1 MRNKLRRPLA
11 LLLSAVMIVTMSGT
25 PVHAVA
31 DRGQPETGLCEH
43 HTAHTDD
50 CGYTEETPGTP
61 CGHEH
66 TEDCYI
72 EVTECVHEHTPE
84 CYPEETEDSVSDNE
98 ATPANAEE
106 REPENCPH
114 ICDGESGCITEKL
127 DCRHEHDSECGYTES
142 TPGTPCT
149 YVCEICN
156 PQDSGEADEEPE
168 TGIIKQEQCSCLTLC
183 TEGQTNPDC
192 LVCGAEDAGLSD
204 CKGKAEKEDTKQPED
219 TGICKHHQEHD
230 DACGYQPESEDSE
243 GSPCTYECRICP
255 IEDLIAALPDKVTE
269 DNADEVRAQLD
280 EILALFSV
288 LTGDEQEQIDLS
300 RCYVLQEAL
309 DGANAPMPLTGAVSY
324 VDADGTTQQSPEN
337 CTVLTA
343 EMAGTELSGGW
354 YVAQGDVNVGSNLF
368 TFTEDAYL
376 ILADGCNLT
385 GTIYAKGSLTI
396 YAQSGG
402 SGSLTATRDKGDIAL
417 NSDKTITI
425 NGGRITATGGVC
437 AAIGGANQKN
447 GTVVINGGTV
457 TASTSGSAKCGAAI
471 GGGAG
476 GDGLVTINGGRV
488 NATSSMNKLPQADS
502 SSGAA
507 IGGGYH
513 FSTAG
518 IDGAGSRR
526 GNGTVTITGGR
537 VSATNQS
544 SFMPAVG
551 GRISSVSIRGVVV
564 LAKNDDGGAVFGGS
578 PQFENA
584 IVFSNLAGRVYG
596 HVELIENI
604 TLTRAKTLHIP
615 YGASLTGIGKVSTI
629 MDTAPF
635 TTENLTEDMI
645 QVPANLGTNMTEE
658 EIAASLTIQNPT
670 ICGATCT
677 VTGWSDP
684 VVAKKDGTDSTYTAT
699 YTLNSDTNVTVTK
712 EFEVFQLATK
722 TVKYLDETGAE
733 QKVEATVITG
743 DYGDRTEAL
752 RDGGWYVVEGEATR
766 KAISAGANSHLI
778 LADGC
783 ALEAT
788 LGVNS
793 GKSLNVYAQS
803 VSGGQ
808 WTLPA
813 GKDPNSPGNLSFVGI
828 HCKGNLTVYGG
839 SLSSTP
845 TEIYSNGSLTVSG
858 GSVTV
863 KPDPSS
869 TSSAVVDNY
878 GVLTHNGGALTIQQ
892 DLSTFAGSGRYDTS
906 ILPENTA
913 LSAGT
918 LADNGTDQSEAVK
931 AQARPELLYTGQLF
945 ELVGWTLSTV
955 NMVGNDTS
963 KYEVTYKK
971 DGSDV
976 TVTLTMTLPQEAGVQ
991 TVSYLDADGT
1001 KKTAECTVLTGNL
1014 TGSLSSGWYVLKG
1027 EVTGTLKT
1035 LGDNNTVVNLI
1046 LADGCHFKGNMNV
1059 YINLMKQDQLNIYAQ
1074 STGADMGRITA
1085 SALEGSGISVWGQ
1098 LVINGGRIISPSIL
1112 IMMGSTTINGGI
1124 VIVDTKFSNTVNVKR
1139 DRGIIFE
1146 DGVGTVYGDVTLSGT
1161 HDIPAG
1167 YSLHIPAGASLSGCT
1182 LTGGGTYTTG
1192 NITEDMISVD
1202 VNALKPSEED
1212 QSAAVAEKAAVTGTV
1227 EICGKAF
1234 AGDATGWTQS
1244 VTKVSDSEYTVTY
1257 SKDGTSVSKT
1267 VTLVDCAHQYAG
1279 YAHISG
1285 TTTHA
1290 QTCTL
1295 CGAQSVPQKCDF
1307 TQGACVCG
1315 AKLAVTLPDDLALTY
1330 NGKEQKP
1337 GVTVTVNGQT
1347 LAAANNYTVTY
1358 DNNIDAGDEA
1368 KATVTG
1374 TSFTG
1379 TFTLP
1384 FTIKPATPTIAWD
1397 PSYQVLTYTGQPAD
1411 IKPVITLVNGET
1423 YDGPI
1428 YYTWPG
1434 FTNQLVLPT
1443 DAGFNGITAS
1453 IPAKG
1458 NYTAAETEQALILQI
1473 NKANQDA
1480 PSAPTAAEENI
1491 KGNRITLDTI
1501 ENAEYKRDEGE
1512 WQTSPVFTG
1521 LDPNHEYTFYV
1532 RLKEDKNHNASPSSA
1547 GAAITTKKT
1556 MLDGATVTVSGSYTY
1571 TGAAVVPAAGNV
1583 TVELNG
1589 VTIDASQYTIGAT
1602 NNVNVGTSTLT
1613 VTATADGNY
1622 SGSAST
1628 TFTIG
1633 TAVLTIKASD
1643 QTITYG
1649 QSITEGTDQVTAA
1662 ALCTGDTLKGITLD
1676 ASTKNVPGGTITPST
1691 AQIQNSSG
1699 ADVAGN
1705 YNITYQP
1712 GTLTINKAAAPA
1724 ITWPAANGLTYGQK
1738 LSESTLSGGSTE
1750 YGSFAWKN
1758 PDTVPTAGTSGYSVT
1773 FTPSNSTE
1781 QNYEPIAI
1789 KTQDVNVTVAQAAP
1803 TVTVAVE
1810 LEGNAGN
1817 RTANLT
1823 VIVTGAQNGAAPT
1836 GEITITGNGET
1847 KTLTLAD
1854 GKATHTWDV
1863 SDKEYTVTAVYSG
1876 DTNYKAANGQLSFDA
1891 AKKNQE
1897 SFAISPVEAKTY
1909 GDPAF
1914 ELATTGGNG
1923 SGTVSFTSSDPSV
1936 VSINDKAATICKA
1949 GTVTITARKAADNNY
1964 NEAVAAISLTIG
1976 KRPITLTADSFTVV
1990 KGATMPTL
1998 TYQTAGLVN
2007 SDTFTTDP
2015 TMTTSVSDTNT
2026 LGEYAIVISGGI
2038 LTNGDSYQITYV
2050 NGKLTVT
2057 DKIPVQLTIAATPDS
2072 LTGGGTVTLTISGL
2086 PAGGEA
2092 TVSCSDSSI
2101 NVTGSGTSWKA
2112 TLPNETATYTFTANY
2127 SGDTQHSSAMA
2138 TCTVSV
2144 TKRTNG
2150 GGSSGGGNG
2159 NSGGSGN
2166 GGGSSSGGGSSNGN
2180 NGSSGGGST
2189 IVARPDETKPDTPTT
2204 SQTKPATPDKNGN
2217 VAVDNGTVQ
2226 SAINAA
2232 KNDAKK
2238 NGNTAN
2244 GVAVV
2249 IPVTPK
2255 EGQNSFNVTINAQTL
2270 NTLVREKVKRLEIN
2284 IEGVVV
2290 GGMDTK
2296 LLKWLDTLSANG
2308 DVIFRVKKT
2317 DPSGLS
2323 KEAKAAIGTRP
2334 VYDLSLVYLAGGKET
2349 PITDFDGHTI
2359 AVRLP
2364 YAPAKEE
2371 QAGNLY
2377 AVYVDGKGKV
2387 EWLTKSSYDP
2397 DLGTVVFETGHFSI
2411 YGIGYKN
2418 PAPAFMDIKNHWAE
2432 HNIIFAASRGLLT
2445 GTGNNQFSPDTG
2457 MTRGMFVTALG
2468 RLAGIDPDS
2477 YKTGKFTDMK
2487 ADAYYAPYVNWAAE
2501 KGIVN
2506 GTTATTFSPDTNI
2519 TREQMAVIMAS
2530 YAKKLG
2536 YDLPAAHEAV
2546 TFADNAQ
2553 ISGWAAK
2560 EVKAMQQAGILAG
2573 KGGNRFDPKGTATR
2587 AEVATVL
2594 RRFVEIVID
2603 PQTAQGWMQ
2612 NHSGSWQYL
2621 KNGKPVTGWLQD
2633 DKKWYW
2639 LDSNGWMFTGGWKQ
2653 IDGKWY
2659 YFHSDGSMAVNTT
2672 IDGYTIG
2679 PDGARK

>member
-11 LLLSAVMIVTMSGT
+11 FLLSAVMIVTMSGT

-183 TEGQTNPDC
+183 TEGQINPDC
-192 LVCGAEDAGLSD
+192 PVCGAEDAGLSD

-288 LTGDEQEQIDLS
+288 LTEDEQEQIDLS
-300 RCYVLQEAL
+300 RCYELQGAL
-309 DGANAPMPLTGAVSY
+309 DGAKGQPSLSDATAY
-324 VDADGTTQQSPEN
+324 KADGTTPATTFGVGETIIIKATPAFPTNGAVMAAAFTEPTGEQMAVYYNDTQISAPSTVEN
-337 CTVLTA
+337 SVHTMTVDT
-343 EMAGTELSGGW
+343 
-354 YVAQGDVNVGSNLF
+354 SNLPP
-368 TFTEDAYL
+368 EVL
-376 ILADGCNLT
+376 N
-385 GTIYAKGSLTI
+385 KE
-396 YAQSGG
+396 
-402 SGSLTATRDKGDIAL
+402 IAL
-417 NSDKTITI
+417 TVKYIESGNVS
-425 NGGRITATGGVC
+425 
-437 AAIGGANQKN
+437 GAQTEVK
-447 GTVVINGGTV
+447 VTV
-457 TASTSGSAKCGAAI
+457 TAVAKVEKDGTATLVDKTAFLNAFKDSTNNG
-471 GGGAG
+471 
-476 GDGLVTINGGRV
+476 VTITMLNNVELTKDESITLEYSCTLDLNGH
-488 NATSSMNKLPQADS
+488 TISQPDITPST
-502 SSGAA
+502 
-507 IGGGYH
+507 
-513 FSTAG
+513 FSVL
-518 IDGAGSRR
+518 S
-526 GNGTVTITGGR
+526 GTVTIKDSGTGGEIR
-537 VSATNQS
+537 SGNIAIGVSSGTET
-544 SFMPAVG
+544 
-551 GRISSVSIRGVVV
+551 VSIESGTVSGSYIGVQVTVGSVNISGTAVISGDNNVGLLVERSGSITISGGTFSGVAAVQISDDASVTLKDMLATGYAYHQNDIPVAKVEGLVGDYEVGEVPLDAKPAWLTGTVTVKECQHNGKDVCTYTHTSGATTHQKTCLACGNKWDEENCSFDENGKCACEAV
-564 LAKNDDGGAVFGGS
+564 LAVALKD
-578 PQFENA
+578 NA
-584 IVFSNLAGRVYG
+584 
-596 HVELIENI
+596 EL
-604 TLTRAKTLHIP
+604 
-615 YGASLTGIGKVSTI
+615 
-629 MDTAPF
+629 
-635 TTENLTEDMI
+635 
-645 QVPANLGTNMTEE
+645 
-658 EIAASLTIQNPT
+658 
-670 ICGATCT
+670 
-677 VTGWSDP
+677 
-684 VVAKKDGTDSTYTAT
+684 TYTGEAQT
-699 YTLNSDTNVTVTK
+699 PEVNVTV
-712 EFEVFQLATK
+712 
-722 TVKYLDETGAE
+722 
-733 QKVEATVITG
+733 
-743 DYGDRTEAL
+743 
-752 RDGGWYVVEGEATR
+752 DGIA
-766 KAISAGANSHLI
+766 
-778 LADGC
+778 
-783 ALEAT
+783 
-788 LGVNS
+788 
-793 GKSLNVYAQS
+793 
-803 VSGGQ
+803 
-808 WTLPA
+808 
-813 GKDPNSPGNLSFVGI
+813 
-828 HCKGNLTVYGG
+828 
-839 SLSSTP
+839 
-845 TEIYSNGSLTVSG
+845 
-858 GSVTV
+858 
-863 KPDPSS
+863 
-869 TSSAVVDNY
+869 
-878 GVLTHNGGALTIQQ
+878 
-892 DLSTFAGSGRYDTS
+892 
-906 ILPENTA
+906 
-913 LSAGT
+913 
-918 LADNGTDQSEAVK
+918 
-931 AQARPELLYTGQLF
+931 
-945 ELVGWTLSTV
+945 
-955 NMVGNDTS
+955 
-963 KYEVTYKK
+963 
-971 DGSDV
+971 
-976 TVTLTMTLPQEAGVQ
+976 
-991 TVSYLDADGT
+991 
-1001 KKTAECTVLTGNL
+1001 
-1014 TGSLSSGWYVLKG
+1014 
-1027 EVTGTLKT
+1027 
-1035 LGDNNTVVNLI
+1035 
-1046 LADGCHFKGNMNV
+1046 
-1059 YINLMKQDQLNIYAQ
+1059 
-1074 STGADMGRITA
+1074 
-1085 SALEGSGISVWGQ
+1085 
-1098 LVINGGRIISPSIL
+1098 
-1112 IMMGSTTINGGI
+1112 
-1124 VIVDTKFSNTVNVKR
+1124 
-1139 DRGIIFE
+1139 
-1146 DGVGTVYGDVTLSGT
+1146 
-1161 HDIPAG
+1161 
-1167 YSLHIPAGASLSGCT
+1167 
-1182 LTGGGTYTTG
+1182 
-1192 NITEDMISVD
+1192 
-1202 VNALKPSEED
+1202 
-1212 QSAAVAEKAAVTGTV
+1212 
-1227 EICGKAF
+1227 
-1234 AGDATGWTQS
+1234 
-1244 VTKVSDSEYTVTY
+1244 
-1257 SKDGTSVSKT
+1257 
-1267 VTLVDCAHQYAG
+1267 
-1279 YAHISG
+1279 
-1285 TTTHA
+1285 
-1290 QTCTL
+1290 
-1295 CGAQSVPQKCDF
+1295 
-1307 TQGACVCG
+1307 
-1315 AKLAVTLPDDLALTY
+1315 
-1330 NGKEQKP
+1330 
-1337 GVTVTVNGQT
+1337 
-1347 LAAANNYTVTY
+1347 LAAGNNYTVTY
-1358 DNNIDAGDEA
+1358 TNNINAGDTA

-1374 TSFTG
+1374 IAFTG
-1379 TFTLP
+1379 TCTLP
-1384 FTIKPATPTIAWD
+1384 FTIKPATPTLAWESTTQELAYTGNEAMITAPKATGVNGTQLD
-1397 PSYQVLTYTGQPAD
+1397 ITHDTGPCQFSYATQGSSEFTNGLPINAGTYT
-1411 IKPVITLVNGET
+1411 IKARVE
-1423 YDGPI
+1423 
-1428 YYTWPG
+1428 
-1434 FTNQLVLPT
+1434 
-1443 DAGFNGITAS
+1443 
-1453 IPAKG
+1453 AKG
-1458 NYTAAETEQALILQI
+1458 NY
-1473 NKANQDA
+1473 
-1480 PSAPTAAEENI
+1480 
-1491 KGNRITLDTI
+1491 
-1501 ENAEYKRDEGE
+1501 
-1512 WQTSPVFTG
+1512 
-1521 LDPNHEYTFYV
+1521 
-1532 RLKEDKNHNASPSSA
+1532 
-1547 GAAITTKKT
+1547 
-1556 MLDGATVTVSGSYTY
+1556 
-1571 TGAAVVPAAGNV
+1571 
-1583 TVELNG
+1583 
-1589 VTIDASQYTIGAT
+1589 
-1602 NNVNVGTSTLT
+1602 
-1613 VTATADGNY
+1613 
-1622 SGSAST
+1622 
-1628 TFTIG
+1628 
-1633 TAVLTIKASD
+1633 
-1643 QTITYG
+1643 
-1649 QSITEGTDQVTAA
+1649 AA
-1662 ALCTGDTLKGITLD
+1662 ADSTNTL
-1676 ASTKNVPGGTITPST
+1676 
-1691 AQIQNSSG
+1691 
-1699 ADVAGN
+1699 
-1705 YNITYQP
+1705 
-1712 GTLTINKAAAPA
+1712 TLTINKAAAPT
-1724 ITWPAANGLTYGQK
+1724 ITWPAANDLTYGQK

-1750 YGSFAWKN
+1750 YGSFAWAK

-1773 FTPSNSTE
+1773 FTPSDSTV
-1781 QNYEPIAI
+1781 QNYEPITTT
-1789 KTQDVNVTVAQAAP
+1789 TQDVDVTVAQATP
-1803 TVTVAVE
+1803 TVTVAVKMSDS
-1810 LEGNAGN
+1810 
-1817 RTANLT
+1817 ANSRVADLIIT
-1823 VIVTGAQNGAAPT
+1823 VAGAQNGAAPA
-1836 GEITITGNGET
+1836 GSITLTSDGLSE
-1847 KTLTLAD
+1847 TLTLQN
-1854 GKATHTWDV
+1854 GKAAYKWENL
-1863 SDKEYTVTAVYSG
+1863 SDKEYTVTAAYSG
-1876 DTNYKAANGQLSFDA
+1876 DTNYKAANSKLTFDA

-1914 ELATTGGNG
+1914 DLASTGGNG
-1923 SGTVSFTSSDPSV
+1923 SGAVSFTSSDPSV
-1936 VSINDKAATICKA
+1936 VSINDKTATIRKA

-1964 NEAVAAISLTIG
+1964 NEAVAAISVTIG

-1990 KGATMPTL
+1990 KGAAMPTL
-1998 TYQTAGLVN
+1998 TYQAAGLVN

-2086 PAGGEA
+2086 PSGGEA

-2226 SAINAA
+2226 SAINTA

-2270 NTLVREKVKRLEIN
+2270 NTLVRENVKRLEIN

-2308 DVIFRVKKT
+2308 DVIFQVKKT

-2334 VYDLSLVYLAGGKET
+2334 VYDLSLVYLSGGKET
-2349 PITDFDGHTI
+2349 PITDFGGHTI

-2418 PAPAFMDIKNHWAE
+2418 PVPAFTDIKNHWAE
-2432 HNIIFAASRGLLT
+2432 DNIIFVASRGLLAD
-2445 GTGNNQFSPDTG
+2445 TGNNQFSPDTG

-2468 RLAGIDPDS
+2468 RLAGIDPNS
-2477 YKTGKFTDMK
+2477 YKTGKFTDVK

-2506 GTTATTFSPDTNI
+2506 GTTATTFSPDTSI
-2519 TREQMAVIMAS
+2519 TREQMAVIMAN

-2536 YDLPAAHEAV
+2536 YDLPVAHDAV

-2560 EVKAMQQAGILAG
+2560 EVKAMQQAGIMAG

-2639 LDSNGWMFTGGWKQ
+2639 LDSNGWMFAGGWKQ

-2659 YFHSDGSMAVNTT
+2659 YFYSDGSMAVNTT
-2672 IDGYTIG
+2672 IDGYAIG
-2679 PDGARK
+2679 SDGARK